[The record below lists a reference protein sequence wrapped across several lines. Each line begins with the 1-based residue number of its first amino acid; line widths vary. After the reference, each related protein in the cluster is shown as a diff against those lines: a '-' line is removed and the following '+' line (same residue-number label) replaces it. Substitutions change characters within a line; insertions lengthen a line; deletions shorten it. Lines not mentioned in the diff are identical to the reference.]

1 MLNFSKMKLGGI
13 MTTFKREF
21 NFNGNILSVISSNIR
36 KYRIEKGVTQEQL
49 AVDIGMSYDYLRRI
63 ESQKG
68 KEGISLMS
76 LYKISVVLGVTMD
89 KFFEEN

>member
-1 MLNFSKMKLGGI
+1 

-21 NFNGNILSVISSNIR
+21 NFNENILSVISSNIR
-36 KYRIEKGVTQEQL
+36 KCRIEKDVTQEQL

>member
-1 MLNFSKMKLGGI
+1 MKLGGI

-21 NFNGNILSVISSNIR
+21 NFNENILSVISSNIR
-36 KYRIEKGVTQEQL
+36 KYRIEQGVTQEQL

-76 LYKISVVLGVTMD
+76 LYKISVVLGVTME

>member
-1 MLNFSKMKLGGI
+1 MKLGGI

-21 NFNGNILSVISSNIR
+21 NFNENILSVISSNIR

>member
-1 MLNFSKMKLGGI
+1 

-21 NFNGNILSVISSNIR
+21 NFNENILSVISSNIR
-36 KYRIEKGVTQEQL
+36 KYRIEKDVTQEQL

>member
-1 MLNFSKMKLGGI
+1 

-21 NFNGNILSVISSNIR
+21 NFNENILSVISSNIR

>member
-1 MLNFSKMKLGGI
+1 MKLGGI
-13 MTTFKREF
+13 MTTFKRKF
-21 NFNGNILSVISSNIR
+21 NFNENILSVISSNIR

>member
-1 MLNFSKMKLGGI
+1 MDLGGI

-21 NFNGNILSVISSNIR
+21 NFNENILSVISSNIR

>member
-1 MLNFSKMKLGGI
+1 MKLGGI

-21 NFNGNILSVISSNIR
+21 NFNENILSVISSNIR
-36 KYRIEKGVTQEQL
+36 KYRIEKDVTQEQL

>member
-1 MLNFSKMKLGGI
+1 

-21 NFNGNILSVISSNIR
+21 NFNENILSVISSNIR

-89 KFFEEN
+89 KVFEEN

>member
-1 MLNFSKMKLGGI
+1 

-21 NFNGNILSVISSNIR
+21 NFNENILSVISSNIR
-36 KYRIEKGVTQEQL
+36 KYRMEKGVTQEQL

>member
-1 MLNFSKMKLGGI
+1 

-21 NFNGNILSVISSNIR
+21 NFNENILSVISSNIR
-36 KYRIEKGVTQEQL
+36 KYRIEQGVTQEQL

>member
-1 MLNFSKMKLGGI
+1 MTNFSKMDLGGI

-21 NFNGNILSVISSNIR
+21 NFNENILSVISSNIR

-63 ESQKG
+63 ESQQG

>member
-1 MLNFSKMKLGGI
+1 MRLGGI
-13 MTTFKREF
+13 VTTFKREF
-21 NFNGNILSVISSNIR
+21 NFNENILSVISSNIR

-63 ESQKG
+63 ESQQG

>member
-1 MLNFSKMKLGGI
+1 
-13 MTTFKREF
+13 MTTFKRAFKF
-21 NFNGNILSVISSNIR
+21 NENILSVISSNIR
-36 KYRIEKGVTQEQL
+36 KYRIEKGITQEQL

-63 ESQKG
+63 ESQNA

-76 LYKISVVLGVTMD
+76 LYKISVVLDVTMD

>member
-1 MLNFSKMKLGGI
+1 

-21 NFNGNILSVISSNIR
+21 NFNENILSVISSNIR

-49 AVDIGMSYDYLRRI
+49 AVDIGISYDYLRRI

>member
-1 MLNFSKMKLGGI
+1 
-13 MTTFKREF
+13 MTTFKRKF
-21 NFNGNILSVISSNIR
+21 NFNENILSVISSNIR